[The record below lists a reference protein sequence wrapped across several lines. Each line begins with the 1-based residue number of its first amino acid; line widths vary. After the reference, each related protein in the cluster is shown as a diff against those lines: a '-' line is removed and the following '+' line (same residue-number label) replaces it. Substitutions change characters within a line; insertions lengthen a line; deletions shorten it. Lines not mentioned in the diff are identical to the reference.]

1 MRLSAIS
8 LVMLLLLAAL
18 VPIGSSQK
26 VQQIPISEGQ
36 CGLES
41 YSEMVQIAFEREAQ
55 IETDITNSESL
66 EGDWLAVISGAC
78 KEDSNL
84 APYVSN
90 ILGAD
95 LEMPIE
101 IDENNYYY
109 KGANRKTTNVFIEK
123 NLNLENLKLSTGI
136 MMNIDSEF
144 GNEYFPGLDI
154 LYNNIINV
162 QIYEIDYS
170 TSYDVLEKS
179 KKITFYA
186 SEKSELIFKSLKKK

>member
-95 LEMPIE
+95 SFKHSIHL
-101 IDENNYYY
+101 D
-109 KGANRKTTNVFIEK
+109 G
-123 NLNLENLKLSTGI
+123 LQNLK
-136 MMNIDSEF
+136 
-144 GNEYFPGLDI
+144 
-154 LYNNIINV
+154 
-162 QIYEIDYS
+162 
-170 TSYDVLEKS
+170 DVFS
-179 KKITFYA
+179 ITHLFDPY
-186 SEKSELIFKSLKKK
+186 LIFCLFFYPFPRLYVE